1 MNQKMSGQTSKSKTA
16 HTQKDNPLESIRDF
30 GSSTVKNTANEFKK
44 IGSGV
49 FDQFFGSHDNDYD
62 NPLENPAA
70 SWGKEVKQPQ
80 KQKQE
85 FKLFNYT
92 EYYEKELVKRQI
104 KELTEQIKKEIEL
117 IRKADASLLN
127 EVRNVEAISINALP
141 EKPGIYHIR
150 FLEIVLSILR
160 TLRAKIGESKTWLQA
175 LVSKKKKRG
184 SLFMSLSKKKGTQ
197 YSLSQE
203 LTNARSIQ

>member
-1 MNQKMSGQTSKSKTA
+1 MYQKPSGQNTKTKTNTA
-16 HTQKDNPLESIRDF
+16 QKDNPVESIRDF
-30 GSSTVKNTANEFKK
+30 GKSTANEFKK
-44 IGSGV
+44 IGSGM
-49 FDQFFGSHDNDYD
+49 FDQFFGSYD
-62 NPLENPAA
+62 QDDSFESPYGWNKESKPAQ
-70 SWGKEVKQPQ
+70 S

-117 IRKADASLLN
+117 LKKADVSFLH
-127 EVRNVEAISINALP
+127 EVKDIENLSINALP

-160 TLRAKIGESKTWLQA
+160 TLRAKIGESRTWLQA

-184 SLFMSLSKKKGTQ
+184 SLFLVRSKKQGTQ

-203 LTNARSIQ
+203 LSSARSVQ

>member
-1 MNQKMSGQTSKSKTA
+1 MNQKMSGQNTKSKGNQIKNDT
-16 HTQKDNPLESIRDF
+16 LESIRDLP
-30 GSSTVKNTANEFKK
+30 SSIAKNTANEFKK

-49 FDQFFGSHDNDYD
+49 FDQFFGSYDTDYD
-62 NPLENPAA
+62 DSFENPMGG
-70 SWGKEVKQPQ
+70 WNKEAKAPA

-117 IRKADASLLN
+117 LKKADSSLLN
-127 EVRNVEAISINALP
+127 EVRDVEAISINTLP
-141 EKPGIYHIR
+141 EKPGIYHVR
-150 FLEIVLSILR
+150 FLELVLSILR

-184 SLFMSLSKKKGTQ
+184 SLFVARSKKQGTQ

-203 LTNARSIQ
+203 LTNARSVQ

>member
-1 MNQKMSGQTSKSKTA
+1 MYQKSSNQNSKTKTA
-16 HTQKDNPLESIRDF
+16 QKDNPVESLRDF
-30 GSSTVKNTANEFKK
+30 GKSTVNEFKK

-49 FDQFFGSHDNDYD
+49 FDQFFGSYDADYD
-62 NPLENPAA
+62 SPESQYGWN
-70 SWGKEVKQPQ
+70 KEAKPSHV

-117 IRKADASLLN
+117 IKRADASLLN
-127 EVRNVEAISINALP
+127 EVRDVEKITIESLP
-141 EKPGIYHIR
+141 DKPGVYHIR

-160 TLRAKIGESKTWLQA
+160 TLRTKIGESKTWLQA
-175 LVSKKKKRG
+175 LISKKKKRG
-184 SLFMSLSKKKGTQ
+184 SLFMALSKKKGTQ

-203 LTNARSIQ
+203 LSSARNVQ

>member
-1 MNQKMSGQTSKSKTA
+1 MNQKMSSQNSKSKTV

-30 GSSTVKNTANEFKK
+30 GSSMVKNTSNEFKK

-49 FDQFFGSHDNDYD
+49 FDQFFGSYDTDYD
-62 NPLENPAA
+62 DSVENPMGA
-70 SWGKEVKQPQ
+70 WGKETKQPA

-104 KELTEQIKKEIEL
+104 KELTGEIKKEIEL
-117 IRKADASLLN
+117 IKKADASLLN

-184 SLFMSLSKKKGTQ
+184 SLFMVRSKKQGTQ

-203 LTNARSIQ
+203 LSNARSVQ

>member
-1 MNQKMSGQTSKSKTA
+1 MFQKMSGQSNKTKNSQG
-16 HTQKDNPLESIRDF
+16 QKDTTLETLRDT
-30 GSSTVKNTANEFKK
+30 GNSMVKNTANEFKK

-49 FDQFFGSHDNDYD
+49 FDQFFGSYDTDYNDGLES
-62 NPLENPAA
+62 PLN
-70 SWGKEVKQPQ
+70 WQKESKPTQ
-80 KQKQE
+80 KTKQE

-117 IRKADASLLN
+117 IKKADASLLN
-127 EVRNVEAISINALP
+127 EVRDVEKISLNSLP

-150 FLEIVLSILR
+150 FLEIVLNILR
-160 TLRAKIGESKTWLQA
+160 ALRAKIGESKTWLQA

-184 SLFMSLSKKKGTQ
+184 SLFLARSKKQGTQ

-203 LTNARSIQ
+203 LQTARSIQ

>member
-1 MNQKMSGQTSKSKTA
+1 MYQKMSNQNTKPKPQQN
-16 HTQKDNPLESIRDF
+16 QKDNPLESIRDA
-30 GSSTVKNTANEFKK
+30 GRS
-44 IGSGV
+44 
-49 FDQFFGSHDNDYD
+49 FDQFFGSYD
-62 NPLENPAA
+62 QEDSFETPYGWNKESKPAQ
-70 SWGKEVKQPQ
+70 S

-92 EYYEKELVKRQI
+92 EYYEKELIKKQI

-117 IRKADASLLN
+117 LKKSGSSFLH
-127 EVRNVEAISINALP
+127 EVKDIENLSVNALP

-160 TLRAKIGESKTWLQA
+160 TLRAKIGESRTWLQA
-175 LVSKKKKRG
+175 LMSKKKKRG
-184 SLFMSLSKKKGTQ
+184 SLFMARSKKQGTQ

-203 LTNARSIQ
+203 LSSARSIQ

>member
-1 MNQKMSGQTSKSKTA
+1 MNQKMSGQNSKNKT
-16 HTQKDNPLESIRDF
+16 TQGQKDNTLETIKDF
-30 GSSTVKNTANEFKK
+30 GSSMTKNTANEFKK

-49 FDQFFGSHDNDYD
+49 FDQFFGSHDADYD
-62 NPLENPAA
+62 DSFENPIE
-70 SWGKEVKQPQ
+70 SWGKEAKQPS
-80 KQKQE
+80 KHKQE

-104 KELTEQIKKEIEL
+104 KELTEQIIKEIEL
-117 IRKADASLLN
+117 IKKADASLLN
-127 EVRNVEAISINALP
+127 EIKDVEAISINALP

-160 TLRAKIGESKTWLQA
+160 TLRAKIGESKTWMQA
-175 LVSKKKKRG
+175 LISKKKKRG
-184 SLFMSLSKKKGTQ
+184 SLFMARSKKQGTQ

-203 LTNARSIQ
+203 LSTARSVQ

>member
-1 MNQKMSGQTSKSKTA
+1 MYQKMSNQNTKSKGTQ
-16 HTQKDNPLESIRDF
+16 TQKDTLESLRDL
-30 GSSTVKNTANEFKK
+30 GSSMAKNTANEFKK

-49 FDQFFGSHDNDYD
+49 FDQFFGSSDADFDNSY
-62 NPLENPAA
+62 ENPTG
-70 SWGKEVKQPQ
+70 WGTETKPREQ

-92 EYYEKELVKRQI
+92 EYYEKELVKKQI

-117 IRKADASLLN
+117 LKKTDASLLN
-127 EVRNVEAISINALP
+127 EVKDIEKISLNALP

-203 LTNARSIQ
+203 LQTARSIQ